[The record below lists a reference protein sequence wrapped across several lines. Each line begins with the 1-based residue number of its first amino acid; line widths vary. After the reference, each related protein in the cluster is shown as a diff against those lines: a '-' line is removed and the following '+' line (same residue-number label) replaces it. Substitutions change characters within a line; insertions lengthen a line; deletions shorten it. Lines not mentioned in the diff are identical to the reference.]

1 MPAPPRE
8 AVSLVAQVMP
18 APPRSW
24 IPLTSPSSRSS
35 RHASKSLFSSN
46 GSPTCTLGRLSASL
60 EFSSKPVEARTLTP
74 PIPSLPVADPN
85 RIARFPTPLAFPS
98 TSRSV
103 GSTPIASTFTN
114 GLPLYVSSKT
124 ISPPTVGTPTLLPY
138 PETPLIT
145 PSAIHRLRG
154 SSRGPNR
161 SGSITAMGLAP
172 IVKISRRMPPTP
184 VAAPW

>member
-46 GSPTCTLGRLSASL
+46 GSPTWTLGRLSAPS
-60 EFSSKPVEARTLTP
+60 EFSSKPAEARTLTP
-74 PIPSLPVADPN
+74 PIPSLPVAAPSK
-85 RIARFPTPLAFPS
+85 IARFPIPLAWPS
-98 TSRSV
+98 TRRSD
-103 GSTPIASTFTN
+103 GSTPMARTLTS

-161 SGSITAMGLAP
+161 RGSITAIGLAP
-172 IVKISRRMPPTP
+172 MVKISLKMPPTP